1 MIKIHHLGHSQSERI
16 VWLCEELKLPYD
28 IVRHTRDAVTRLS
41 PPSLKALHPLGA
53 APLIEEGDLLL
64 AESAAIVEYISVVHG
79 ASALKPGPSHA
90 NYTDFLYWFHFANG
104 NLQPT
109 FMRLMAVTR
118 TKLPADHPVLLATQ
132 GRFDLVLQLVEARLA
147 TVPYFAGAELTLADI
162 MSVFTLTTAR
172 LFHPFDLAPYPHT
185 LAYLARIGAR
195 PAYQRAMAKGDP
207 DLTPMLAQVSAH
219 LVRQRVRRFL
229 EQLRRARR
237 VGFFHRQLLQGFG
250 RLAIGG
256 AQQPTVGSGPVLR
269 HAFAVSQ
276 HIRQGERRIGVA
288 RLCGLLEQL
297 CCPRLVD
304 GDAGPIAQPACLGK
318 VARRFMGAGMQ
329 AGYTRGQRQPSHF
342 DKSTA
347 YTANPLPSSACSSVT
362 LSMPA
367 SRARASFPGAE

>member
-1 MIKIHHLGHSQSERI
+1 MITIHHLGHSQSERI
-16 VWLCEELKLPYD
+16 VWLCEELNLPYD

-41 PPSLKALHPLGA
+41 PPSLTALHPLGA
-53 APLIEEGDLLL
+53 APLIEDGDLLL

-147 TVPYFAGAELTLADI
+147 TAPYFAGAELTLADI

-172 LFHPFDLAPYPHT
+172 LFNSFDLAPYPHI

-207 DLTPMLAQVSAH
+207 DLTPMLA
-219 LVRQRVRRFL
+219 
-229 EQLRRARR
+229 
-237 VGFFHRQLLQGFG
+237 
-250 RLAIGG
+250 
-256 AQQPTVGSGPVLR
+256 
-269 HAFAVSQ
+269 
-276 HIRQGERRIGVA
+276 
-288 RLCGLLEQL
+288 
-297 CCPRLVD
+297 
-304 GDAGPIAQPACLGK
+304 
-318 VARRFMGAGMQ
+318 
-329 AGYTRGQRQPSHF
+329 
-342 DKSTA
+342 
-347 YTANPLPSSACSSVT
+347 
-362 LSMPA
+362 
-367 SRARASFPGAE
+367 